1 MRNIERIAYKG
12 IHFTIEWYFD
22 EHGKSQ
28 PFDYVMNLSDE
39 MQEKVFY
46 LFKRIADFGR
56 ISDVTK
62 FRHEGDQIY
71 AFKPQ
76 PDRLLSFF
84 IKGKVIIITNAFRKK
99 TDKLPEKEK
108 RRAINCRESYLDR
121 VKEGEYYEKEES

>member
-1 MRNIERIAYKG
+1 MKNKEHIAYKG
-12 IHFTIEWYFD
+12 IHYTIEWYYD

-28 PFDYVMNLSDE
+28 PFEYVMELSDE

-56 ISDVTK
+56 ISDLTK

-76 PDRLLSFF
+76 PDRFLSFF
-84 IKGKVIIITNAFRKK
+84 VKGKVIIVTNAFRKK
-99 TDKLPEKEK
+99 KDKLPENEK
-108 RRAINCRESYLDR
+108 RRAIKCRENYLNR
-121 VKEGEYYEKEES
+121 IKEGKYYEEE